1 MMAGVM
7 GRFSVSR
14 AVSPLIAIALIVPA
28 GMLAGC
34 GYSSIGS
41 LDPKYQT
48 IAVSPFYDKTPEYGL
63 QAPLSEALTRK
74 FIHDSRLRVVKRDEA
89 DLLLEGVI
97 LSVERR
103 GLTYDR
109 NDETTQ
115 SLYVV
120 TAGARLTDLRAGKVL
135 WEEPMFSGES
145 TFFTRAAGRSTDR
158 LRGNARTFIPTVR
171 SMPTEQ
177 ENRALS
183 EALEQ
188 LATVIFLR
196 VVEPW

>member
-1 MMAGVM
+1 MNFPAAGWKFRLV
-7 GRFSVSR
+7 
-14 AVSPLIAIALIVPA
+14 ALTALVAA
-28 GMLAGC
+28 GGSLTGC
-34 GYSSIGS
+34 GYSSVGN

-48 IAVSPFYDKTPEYGL
+48 ISISPFYDKTPEYGL
-63 QAPLSEALTRK
+63 QAPFTEAITRK
-74 FIHDSRLRVVKRDEA
+74 FIHDSRLRVVGRDEA

-97 LSVERR
+97 LSVDRR

-120 TAGARLTDLRAGKVL
+120 TAGARLTDLRSGQVL

-145 TFFTRAAGRSTDR
+145 TFFTRASGRSTDR

>member
-1 MMAGVM
+1 M
-7 GRFSVSR
+7 GRHTADRTVSM
-14 AVSPLIAIALIVPA
+14 LIVIGLAA
-28 GMLAGC
+28 GSGILTGC
-34 GYSSIGS
+34 GYSSVGS

-48 IAVSPFYDKTPEYGL
+48 IAVTPFYDKTPEYGL

-97 LSVERR
+97 RSVERR

-115 SLYVV
+115 ALYVV
-120 TAGARLTDLRAGKVL
+120 TAGARLTDLRSGQVL
-135 WEEPMFSGES
+135 WEEPMFTGES

-171 SMPTEQ
+171 SLPTEQ

>member
-1 MMAGVM
+1 MGWHTAG
-7 GRFSVSR
+7 RSVS
-14 AVSPLIAIALIVPA
+14 LLIVVGLGMGS
-28 GMLAGC
+28 GMLTGC
-34 GYSSIGS
+34 GYSSVGG
-41 LDPKYQT
+41 LDPKYHT
-48 IAVSPFYDKTPEYGL
+48 IAISPIYDHTPQYGL
-63 QAPLSEALTRK
+63 QAPLSETMVRK
-74 FIHDSRLRVVKRDEA
+74 FIHDSRLRVVKRDDA

-120 TAGARLTDLRAGKVL
+120 TAGARLTDLRSGQVL
-135 WEEPMFSGES
+135 WEEPMFTGES

-188 LATVIFLR
+188 LATVIVLR